1 MNTRSH
7 VLELTVTPVQVE
19 GVIKALFH
27 TILLHRTTGKYSYAN
42 PSSGTFSVGTVGV
55 EDVDCTSF
63 DFTYVRCAS
72 EELDEWLGDKI
83 KGFTSSLCQQGGTN
97 SGKISLEF
105 FERKKARWLLPPE
118 VVNWE
123 VWHLHLVIIEPS
135 SDQGWHNHTMQLAN
149 SLPESVSDLSLTVR
163 ILLNGD
169 ELLMYMYM
177 YTLRSVGNTGYTTV
191 LSEVHFPVCR
201 SELYCRW
208 PP

>member
-1 MNTRSH
+1 MVNYIF
-7 VLELTVTPVQVE
+7 VLCLVPISVALV
-19 GVIKALFH
+19 VIH
-27 TILLHRTTGKYSYAN
+27 ISYNLH
-42 PSSGTFSVGTVGV
+42 P
-55 EDVDCTSF
+55 
-63 DFTYVRCAS
+63 
-72 EELDEWLGDKI
+72 
-83 KGFTSSLCQQGGTN
+83 
-97 SGKISLEF
+97 
-105 FERKKARWLLPPE
+105 
-118 VVNWE
+118 
-123 VWHLHLVIIEPS
+123 
-135 SDQGWHNHTMQLAN
+135 GWHNHTMQLAN